1 MREEKKC
8 MKLKKDKENL
18 QLSLEKY
25 IKEHKNTKEANE
37 ELKIDIVSAFNE
49 NEESKKNL
57 KQLLVKNNVK

>member
-1 MREEKKC
+1 ME
-8 MKLKKDKENL
+8 LKKDKENL